1 MGMNEIRVKLKGSL
15 YKFHYFNISAIFI
28 SIFLKLYISR
38 KNGGLGFDLI
48 LSSSTLSIWRVV
60 AKIVVKFSFLALK
73 MTSYYDIDDILAEEE
88 MVPAVFLQTANEVGI
103 FDCADDTNK
112 VEAGTHV
119 EMPFWLA
126 QELYVRQVVSIKV
139 PPYFDT
145 KAKTRNEIGADAAH
159 VDLRSLCP
167 YFYDFGC
174 KIARLI
180 GEKTIG
186 PLLLVA
192 FRTRY
197 REVLIKAHT
206 AASIVAPKH
215 FSLLTKEET
224 KLYEAGQSS
233 TAAFKKWRMGGP
245 RLQKASVLG
254 RKRKPVE

>member
-1 MGMNEIRVKLKGSL
+1 
-15 YKFHYFNISAIFI
+15 
-28 SIFLKLYISR
+28 
-38 KNGGLGFDLI
+38 
-48 LSSSTLSIWRVV
+48 
-60 AKIVVKFSFLALK
+60 

>member
-1 MGMNEIRVKLKGSL
+1 
-15 YKFHYFNISAIFI
+15 
-28 SIFLKLYISR
+28 
-38 KNGGLGFDLI
+38 
-48 LSSSTLSIWRVV
+48 RVV
-60 AKIVVKFSFLALK
+60 AKIVVKFSFLPLK

-126 QELYVRQVVSIKV
+126 QELYVRQAVSIKV

-174 KIARLI
+174 KIARLSVLSHVQHLSCWNRI

-215 FSLLTKEET
+215 LSLLTKEET

>member
-1 MGMNEIRVKLKGSL
+1 
-15 YKFHYFNISAIFI
+15 
-28 SIFLKLYISR
+28 
-38 KNGGLGFDLI
+38 
-48 LSSSTLSIWRVV
+48 
-60 AKIVVKFSFLALK
+60 

-88 MVPAVFLQTANEVGI
+88 MVSAVFLQTANEVGI

-126 QELYVRQVVSIKV
+126 QELYVRQAVSIKV

-174 KIARLI
+174 KIARLSALSHVQHLSYWNRI

-215 FSLLTKEET
+215 LSLLTKEET

-245 RLQKASVLG
+245 RLQIASVLG

>member
-1 MGMNEIRVKLKGSL
+1 
-15 YKFHYFNISAIFI
+15 
-28 SIFLKLYISR
+28 
-38 KNGGLGFDLI
+38 
-48 LSSSTLSIWRVV
+48 
-60 AKIVVKFSFLALK
+60 
-73 MTSYYDIDDILAEEE
+73 
-88 MVPAVFLQTANEVGI
+88 MVPAVFLQTADEVGI

-126 QELYVRQVVSIKV
+126 QELYVRQAVSIKV

-167 YFYDFGC
+167 LLLQFRMQDSTPMLNIFFFRSTLSHVQHLSYWN
-174 KIARLI
+174 RI
-180 GEKTIG
+180 GGKTIG

-215 FSLLTKEET
+215 LTLLTKEGT